1 MTTSINRDLIFGPLL
16 EKSETF
22 QQQLAAAIL
31 AAASL
36 SKDLELQHE
45 SKIATLEAEIERLK
59 SPKPPPDSYPPYSP
73 NAFHTIDGVEYVTK
87 DEYSK
92 VLKSLQLM
100 SKKNRLVKQNPDHSI
115 VDGSEFREETPRAQ
129 DDKQRELDME
139 RAKVKEF
146 ERKFGTIT
154 QLLDLSQTVI
164 QAVIKTSTDAARQYR
179 KYGEED
185 DQWRAEML
193 ERGIVTA
200 SDFNRRPTRDPWP
213 NIATPLRHLFMTIS
227 SHNIMRTRGQSI
239 PPPTG
244 STASTSILRP
254 LAETPAQLL
263 KSAPPSSST
272 QDPDVT
278 SDEES
283 VYEEEEAESAL
294 QKFSPTSKA
303 IMRKPG
309 SDTLAVL
316 HPEPLSPIQ
325 SHRASVDW
333 EVIEDAL
340 VNIKSESMS
349 EHDWYSKYGYSH
361 IVHGEQETFDL
372 DNITAPRR
380 EYVGIRSFGQVISTP
395 EKDGIRT
402 PFLTQSSWAKS
413 SRDAKGDQSA
423 VSNRQRVHNGPVIH
437 DTSEEE
443 PALSRPPSRMPRL
456 KEDPNTATKV
466 TNVEAVPM
474 EPLPISK
481 EDGARAPSEQNPSP
495 EPMSQTEAYIVT
507 GLRNPLREIIDPN
520 GLIEPGTAD
529 TINLQPCGS
538 TKQLDKLAGNEEIY
552 DKENPPVAKNL
563 TNLPSTPTQNNRHPP
578 MFARSTGALK
588 LKRKSI
594 CPISTAKQPLKR
606 SSLVF
611 THEPVTALV
620 ESTQTA
626 AAATPGE
633 KRPPGGPQ
641 GSSQKKKQRT
651 EKSTAPTAV
660 PALKTPDNPFSPS
673 KYRIN
678 KNKNEGLDFA
688 FGEVVRNRARKDC
701 LPKCIKECCRDLASG
716 RLHEMW
722 KPPVPYESARFGA
735 RDSSP
740 LDKEEIGTKN
750 NEQYKEWNAAREK
763 SERNLQFGRHR
774 AQHQKAP
781 EVMGYWESDFPTTQL
796 LEEQRKDSERRHT
809 EKGFDRYEQ
818 ATKGGMY
825 ERRA

>member
-1 MTTSINRDLIFGPLL
+1 MTTSINRDLIFGPIL

-36 SKDLELQHE
+36 SKDLELQHQ
-45 SKIATLEAEIERLK
+45 SKVATLEAEIERLRG
-59 SPKPPPDSYPPYSP
+59 PKPPPDSYPPYSP

-92 VLKSLQLM
+92 VLKSLQLL
-100 SKKNRLVKQNPDHSI
+100 SKKNCLVQQNPDRSI
-115 VDGSEFREETPRAQ
+115 VDGSELREETPRAQ

-193 ERGIVTA
+193 ERGIATA
-200 SDFNRRPTRDPWP
+200 SDFDRRPARDPWP
-213 NIATPLRHLFMTIS
+213 SIATPLRHLFMTIS
-227 SHNIMRTRGQSI
+227 SHNMMRTRGQSI

-244 STASTSILRP
+244 STPT
-254 LAETPAQLL
+254 QLL
-263 KSAPPSSST
+263 KPAPPSSST

-283 VYEEEEAESAL
+283 VYEEEETESAL

-309 SDTLAVL
+309 SETLAVL

-333 EVIEDAL
+333 EGTEDAL
-340 VNIKSESMS
+340 VNIKSELMS

-361 IVHGEQETFDL
+361 TVHGEQETFDL
-372 DNITAPRR
+372 DNTTVPRR
-380 EYVGIRSFGQVISTP
+380 GYVGIRSFGQAISTP
-395 EKDGIRT
+395 KKDGIRS

-423 VSNRQRVHNGPVIH
+423 VSDRERVHNGPIFH

-443 PALSRPPSRMPRL
+443 PALSRSPSRMPRL

-474 EPLPISK
+474 EPLPVFK
-481 EDGARAPSEQNPSP
+481 EDGTRAPSKQTPSP
-495 EPMSQTEAYIVT
+495 EPMLQTEAYVVT

-520 GLIEPGTAD
+520 GLIELDGAD

-538 TKQLDKLAGNEEIY
+538 TKQLDKLAGNEEIHE
-552 DKENPPVAKNL
+552 KENPPVAKNL
-563 TNLPSTPTQNNRHPP
+563 TNRPSTPTQNSRHPP

-588 LKRKSI
+588 LKSKSI
-594 CPISTAKQPLKR
+594 CPISAEKQPIKR

-626 AAATPGE
+626 ATTTPGE

-641 GSSQKKKQRT
+641 GSFQKKKQRT
-651 EKSTAPTAV
+651 EKPTAPTAA
-660 PALKTPDNPFSPS
+660 PAIKNPDNPFSPS

-678 KNKNEGLDFA
+678 KSKNEGLDFA
-688 FGEVVRNRARKDC
+688 FSEVVRNRARKDC

-722 KPPVPYESARFGA
+722 KPPAPYESAKFGA

-740 LDKEEIGTKN
+740 PDKEEIETKD

-796 LEEQRKDSERRHT
+796 LEEQRKDSERRHM

-818 ATKGGMY
+818 ATKGGIY